1 MAKSNK
7 NQYYL
12 SFDINTKDPN
22 FYSNIYSD
30 IKSFMIKNNFEWR
43 KDSNYLSINRISKT
57 KIYKFQRLFSKEFK
71 ENLSCINK
79 IDWNV
84 YDKTYHFRLEK
95 QSIKQ
100 YITTYLNKKL
110 ISFKTRA
117 RTGKFGNGN
126 INYGQW
132 LLNEIKI

>member
-30 IKSFMIKNNFEWR
+30 IKSFMIKNNFLWR

-57 KIYKFQRLFSKEFK
+57 KIYKFQRLFSNEFK

-84 YDKTYHFRLEK
+84 YDKNLSFSFRKTINKTIYNNLSK
-95 QSIKQ
+95 Q
-100 YITTYLNKKL
+100 
-110 ISFKTRA
+110 KTKSHSRPEQEQEDE
-117 RTGKFGNGN
+117 GM
-126 INYGQW
+126 
-132 LLNEIKI
+132 EI

>member
-84 YDKTYHFRLEK
+84 YDKNLSFSFRKTINKTIYNNLSK
-95 QSIKQ
+95 Q
-100 YITTYLNKKL
+100 
-110 ISFKTRA
+110 KTKSHSRPEQEQEDS
-117 RTGKFGNGN
+117 GM
-126 INYGQW
+126 
-132 LLNEIKI
+132 EI

>member
-30 IKSFMIKNNFEWR
+30 IKSFMIKNNFLWK

-84 YDKTYHFRLEK
+84 YDKNLSFSFRKTINKTIYNNLSK
-95 QSIKQ
+95 Q
-100 YITTYLNKKL
+100 
-110 ISFKTRA
+110 KT
-117 RTGKFGNGN
+117 KSHS
-126 INYGQW
+126 
-132 LLNEIKI
+132 LVDDNEMEM

>member
-30 IKSFMIKNNFEWR
+30 IKSFMIKNNFLWR

-84 YDKTYHFRLEK
+84 YDKNLSFSFRKTINKTIYNNLSK
-95 QSIKQ
+95 Q
-100 YITTYLNKKL
+100 
-110 ISFKTRA
+110 KT
-117 RTGKFGNGN
+117 KSHS
-126 INYGQW
+126 
-132 LLNEIKI
+132 LVDDNEMEM